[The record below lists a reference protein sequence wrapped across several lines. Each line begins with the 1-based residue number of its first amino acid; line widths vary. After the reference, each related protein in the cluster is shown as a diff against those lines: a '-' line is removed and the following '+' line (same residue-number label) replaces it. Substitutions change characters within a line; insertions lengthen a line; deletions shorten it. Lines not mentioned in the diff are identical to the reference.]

1 MATTAPRT
9 HVKLALVPRAFAL
22 SLLLALS
29 PLLVQRAQAQF
40 RQPQR
45 QRRELQRQLRPR
57 TALGVNPY
65 QDPYRRNVF
74 RTPYRNPYEEVGE
87 VPVVEDVDRFRQ
99 GVERF
104 R

>member
-1 MATTAPRT
+1 MAATAPRT
-9 HVKLALVPRAFAL
+9 GFKLAIVPRAFAL

-29 PLLVQRAQAQF
+29 PLLVQEAKAQF

-45 QRRELQRQLRPR
+45 QRREQQRRLRPR

-65 QDPYRRNVF
+65 QDPYRRGIF
-74 RTPYRNPYEEVGE
+74 RSPYRDPYEPVGE
-87 VPVVEDVDRFRQ
+87 VPVIEDVDRFRE